1 MGCLQSG
8 PKSYFETD
16 NSEERSIRKW
26 EKDIGSF
33 TVDFNMIHQK
43 LSYSNDAYNSAV
55 VKRISDQFF
64 NQSFFKVIDKNSFF
78 LKDSDESCLNSNK
91 ILSLFF
97 LLSTPGL
104 VSSKYNSYSD
114 KAYYLYLKS
123 RENAED
129 DLDEALTKGEKLREF
144 IKVLTEVSC
153 IGFAG
158 AYYKNQGNGERG
170 LIIEAKKG
178 VDGMVDYIVD
188 CIFTINGSK
197 VDVLSFKDLKN
208 KFSNDL
214 YFLSSGYIREKAS
227 EFLNKQEKK

>member
-43 LSYSNDAYNSAV
+43 LSYSNDAYYSAV
-55 VKRISDQFF
+55 IKRISDQFF
-64 NQSFFKVIDKNSFF
+64 NQSFFKVIEKNSFF
-78 LKDSDESCLNSNK
+78 LKGSDENILDSNK
-91 ILSLFF
+91 IIALFF

-104 VSSKYNSYSD
+104 ITSKYNSYSD
-114 KAYYLYLKS
+114 KAYYLYLRS

-144 IKVLTEVSC
+144 IKLLTEVSC

-158 AYYKNQGNGERG
+158 SYYKIQGSEERG

-178 VDGMVDYIVD
+178 VDRMIDYIID
-188 CIFTINGSK
+188 CIFTLNGNK

-208 KFSNDL
+208 KFSNDM
-214 YFLSSGYIREKAS
+214 YFLSSGYIREKAT
-227 EFLNKQEKK
+227 EYLNKQEKK